1 MKNINYA
8 QVYGDEVDEVVKDSV
23 NLPRHFSELSPEIQR
38 LFEVAVDAGYQRA
51 IEDALDPELLE
62 ETSTFS
68 QEMSDQLSQFASF
81 LDRFL
86 NR

>member
-1 MKNINYA
+1 MKINYS
-8 QVYGDEVDEVVKDSV
+8 QVYGDEIDEVVKD
-23 NLPRHFSELSPEIQR
+23 NAELPRHFSDLSPEIQR

-51 IEDALDPELLE
+51 LEDALDPELLE

-68 QEMSDQLSQFASF
+68 LEMSEQLSQFASF

>member
-1 MKNINYA
+1 MKINYS
-8 QVYGDEVDEVVKDSV
+8 QVYGNEIDEVVKDNV
-23 NLPRHFSELSPEIQR
+23 ELPRHFSDLSPEIQR

-51 IEDALDPELLE
+51 LEDALDPELLE

-68 QEMSDQLSQFASF
+68 QEMSEQLSQFASF